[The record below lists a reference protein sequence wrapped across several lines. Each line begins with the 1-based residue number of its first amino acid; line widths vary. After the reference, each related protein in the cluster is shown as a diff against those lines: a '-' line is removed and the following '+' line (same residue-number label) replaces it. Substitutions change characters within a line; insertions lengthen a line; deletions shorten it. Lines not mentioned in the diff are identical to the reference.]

1 MRQFM
6 RQSAPDLPSTAYPER
21 KISCMGNPFFNVDP
35 MASQRRAMDATRR
48 ALSPTDSVSR
58 ILNMTQPRVDPV
70 EDHHRRMG
78 AVEKALFSSQSVDRM
93 LRFVQPVDPM
103 AVHRQRMGAAQKAL
117 FPSDSSVTRILNMT
131 QPRIDPMADHQ
142 RRMEALERAL
152 FPSQG
157 IDQILRFVQPI
168 DPIGARKALD
178 PMSEYRRI
186 TGSFSALT
194 GVDPSR
200 FTAASPVDNQ
210 VAGSEARVYSPNLGL
225 IVNLLGIA
233 WVCGWL
239 LARGADVERVGSLM
253 LAAVALAV
261 FLAERN
267 ADT

>member
-6 RQSAPDLPSTAYPER
+6 RQSPPDLPSTAYPER

-35 MASQRRAMDATRR
+35 MASQRRAMEATRR
-48 ALSPTDSVSR
+48 ALSPTDSVS
-58 ILNMTQPRVDPV
+58 
-70 EDHHRRMG
+70 
-78 AVEKALFSSQSVDRM
+78 
-93 LRFVQPVDPM
+93 
-103 AVHRQRMGAAQKAL
+103 
-117 FPSDSSVTRILNMT
+117 RILNMT

-168 DPIGARKALD
+168 DPIGARKVLD

-186 TGSFSALT
+186 AGSFSALT
-194 GVDPSR
+194 GVDPSW

-210 VAGSEARVYSPNLGL
+210 VAGSAGRDYSPNLGL

-261 FLAERN
+261 FLAEKN
-267 ADT
+267 ADTPIREPGLPVTANPR

>member
-1 MRQFM
+1 MRQLM
-6 RQSAPDLPSTAYPER
+6 RQSAPDLASTAYPER

-35 MASQRRAMDATRR
+35 MASHRRAIEATRR
-48 ALSPTDSVSR
+48 ALSPADSVAR

-70 EDHHRRMG
+70 ADHH
-78 AVEKALFSSQSVDRM
+78 
-93 LRFVQPVDPM
+93 
-103 AVHRQRMGAAQKAL
+103 
-117 FPSDSSVTRILNMT
+117 
-131 QPRIDPMADHQ
+131 

-168 DPIGARKALD
+168 DAIGARKVLD

-186 TGSFSALT
+186 TGRFSALT

-210 VAGSEARVYSPNLGL
+210 VAGSEGHHYSPNLGL

-239 LARGADVERVGSLM
+239 LARGADVERVGGLM

-261 FLAERN
+261 FLAEKNR
-267 ADT
+267 DT